1 MDRAGHIPEKLQ
13 GLVKYGLSSRDSAET
28 LPREKFRYPV
38 LAPLNMTKV
47 RRTSTHNTGARRNV
61 ASIEASVRVSQIGH
75 YVLLVKTWDS
85 SAINAYPCS
94 DCDMGSEWSPII
106 YRKGE
111 HSLRDRDPCSDR
123 LVRFFE
129 GSLILA
135 YRSCP
140 EIAWIP
146 LRDGAGHCSCSAEGM
161 IVVAS
166 IIHPQGAGSQFV
178 QQSLWVPAHIFEY
191 VGWMTILLGLVGWY
205 SHFSA
210 S

>member
-1 MDRAGHIPEKLQ
+1 MDRACHILEKLQ

-85 SAINAYPCS
+85 SAINPYPCS
-94 DCDMGSEWSPII
+94 RRDMGSEWSPII

-111 HSLRDRDPCSDR
+111 HSLRDRDHAR
-123 LVRFFE
+123 TV
-129 GSLILA
+129 SLDSLKEA
-135 YRSCP
+135 LYSHTESCP

-146 LRDGAGHCSCSAEGM
+146 LRDGAGHCSCSAEG
-161 IVVAS
+161 
-166 IIHPQGAGSQFV
+166 
-178 QQSLWVPAHIFEY
+178 
-191 VGWMTILLGLVGWY
+191 
-205 SHFSA
+205 
-210 S
+210 